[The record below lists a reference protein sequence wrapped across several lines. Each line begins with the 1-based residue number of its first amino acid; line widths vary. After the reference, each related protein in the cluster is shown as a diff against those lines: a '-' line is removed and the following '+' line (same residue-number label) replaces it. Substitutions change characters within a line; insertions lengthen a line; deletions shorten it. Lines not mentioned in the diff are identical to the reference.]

1 MATKQNQ
8 NIVNKNLKEAI
19 ICDFDGTITVQD
31 VTDEILSKFADPSWC
46 DVGGLYSN
54 GIISHA
60 EMNKRFVALLRATP
74 TELKSFLIETIQLR
88 NGFTDFV
95 NSCKEL
101 GILLIIVSSGWDFYI
116 RASIKE
122 AIFINNLDEIFTFE
136 KFSIPVISNH
146 IFFNKINHKWHLK
159 LPWNSHSCKISSP
172 CKGIIVRLLKEKG
185 INSITSIGNSET
197 DICMV
202 QESNQVFA
210 TDSLIDICIRNSIAF
225 QEFKSFAEINKTLF
239 LSHE

>member
-1 MATKQNQ
+1 MTTKLNQ
-8 NIVNKNLKEAI
+8 KVIGKNSKVAI

-31 VTDEILSKFADPSWC
+31 VTDEILKKFADPSWR
-46 DVGGLYSN
+46 DIGGLYSN

-60 EMNKRFVALLRATP
+60 EMNKRFAALLRVTP

-116 RASIKE
+116 KSFIKE
-122 AIFINNLDEIFTFE
+122 AIFINNLDKISTFK

-146 IFFNKINHKWHLK
+146 IFFNKVNYRWYLK
-159 LPWNSHSCKISSP
+159 LPWNLHSCKISSP
-172 CKGIIVRLLKEKG
+172 CKGTIVRFLKEKG
-185 INSITSIGNSET
+185 INDTISIGNSET

-210 TDSLIDICIRNSIAF
+210 TNSLIDICIKNSIAF
-225 QEFKSFAEINKTLF
+225 QGFKSFAEINRTLF
-239 LSHE
+239 ISHQ